1 MEHIIVTVPG
11 RESDNIDVLI
21 NGEKN
26 GKTEETII
34 LGSSGFVIISV
45 DLPGAEEKTIEVKN
59 TTAAHPMIVEV
70 AV

>member
-1 MEHIIVTVPG
+1 MEHIKVTVPS

-34 LGSSGFVIISV
+34 LGSSGFVSISV
-45 DLPGAEEKTIEVKN
+45 DLPGAEEKIVEVKN
-59 TTAAHPMIVEV
+59 TTAEHPMIIEV
-70 AV
+70 KV